1 MTLMPLNETLRTHSV
16 CSQGLQLVFMHYGM
30 FLFSP
35 RLYLASLSNCLH
47 FGLQVSASD
56 VKTHPYGNDLLSCV
70 RSNIYCCCL
79 VAKSCLTLCDPMD
92 CSLPSSSVHG
102 IFQAT
107 VLERIA
113 IWVTGPKWQKLHK
126 TIRRR
131 EGLSIS
137 TTIYIT
143 NELCCYI
150 AEIKPKL

>member
-102 IFQAT
+102 ILQARI
-107 VLERIA
+107 LEWVA
-113 IWVTGPKWQKLHK
+113 ISFS
-126 TIRRR
+126 R
-131 EGLSIS
+131 EGIFLTQGSNMCLLHWQVDSLPLNHLESPQIS
-137 TTIYIT
+137 VVM
-143 NELCCYI
+143 N
-150 AEIKPKL
+150 